1 MESGP
6 ASALALFQEAFSQFT
21 TRFDPRDL
29 APVDRGPALELL
41 SRAEKAL
48 SVMAAMTA
56 SLMATEPA
64 GRFGFVR
71 PMQARLVANRCAGL
85 WGVTPETANRALATG
100 GRLLAQPEVSE
111 VALAGGMSLHQA
123 ALVTDAVQ
131 ADPAAATFLIETSR
145 CGTLRGLAAECQRVK
160 ISQDN
165 ARQDDDRDPGPR
177 GAGGAPDG
185 GREDDDAPSPASGHR
200 RHLRSWLDRRGGW
213 HLSACGTVQDGETI
227 MTAIRR
233 FMPEVAAD
241 TATARHTPGSAA
253 ALDGLVALSEE
264 AAGVV
269 GVVGEASASDWGGL
283 FSEPSAPKPRRA
295 RARRRTQT
303 APTVPFPNFSPDCLD
318 WLFDPSDEGG

>member
-1 MESGP
+1 MEPGP

-85 WGVTPETANRALATG
+85 WGVTPETANRALVTG
-100 GRLLAQPEVSE
+100 GRLLAQPEVSK
-111 VALAGGMSLHQA
+111 VALAGGMSLPQA

-131 ADPAAATFLIETSR
+131 ADPGAANFLIETSR
-145 CGTLRGLAAECQRVK
+145 CGTLRGLAGECQRVK

-165 ARQDDDRDPGPR
+165 ARQDNDRR
-177 GAGGAPDG
+177 T
-185 GREDDDAPSPASGHR
+185 GRRDDDGEPGGGPDDGDTTSRASGPR

-233 FMPEVAAD
+233 FMPEMAAD

-269 GVVGEASASDWGGL
+269 GEASASDSDGL
-283 FSEPSAPKPRRA
+283 FSQPSAPKRWRA

-303 APTVPFPNFSPDCLD
+303 APTVPFPNFYPDCLD